1 MEFKEILMSNTDLL
15 KGRIEDHHA
24 EKASTS
30 YLMSMVAI
38 MAGLGLPLFNLIA
51 TFIFYMANRKESFF
65 VRWHCTQALFS
76 QLFLLLFNAP
86 AFAWLM
92 TIIFGSNEF
101 NNNFF
106 AYISVVLLINL
117 IEFIATIYTA
127 IQTRKGKH
135 VEWIIIGPL
144 AHSLVKPREERPEY
158 V

>member
-1 MEFKEILMSNTDLL
+1 MTEHTSLRHN
-15 KGRIEDHHA
+15 IEDHHA
-24 EKASTS
+24 EKASNS

-38 MAGLGLPLFNLIA
+38 MAGIGLPLFNLIA
-51 TFIFYMANRKESFF
+51 TFIFYMANRKEAFF

-76 QLFLLLFNAP
+76 QFLLLLFNAP

-92 TIIFGSNEF
+92 TIIFGNNEF

-117 IEFIATIYTA
+117 VEFIATIYTA
-127 IQTRKGKH
+127 IQTRKGIH

-144 AHSLVKPREERPEY
+144 AHSVVKPPVEKFEH

>member
-1 MEFKEILMSNTDLL
+1 MESKEILMSNNDLL
-15 KGRIEDHHA
+15 RGRIEDHHA
-24 EKASTS
+24 EKASNS

-38 MAGLGLPLFNLIA
+38 MAGIGLPLFNLIA
-51 TFIFYMANRKESFF
+51 TFIFYMANRKEAFF

-76 QLFLLLFNAP
+76 QFLLLLFNAP

-92 TIIFGSNEF
+92 TIIFGNNEF

-117 IEFIATIYTA
+117 VEFIATIYTA
-127 IQTRKGKH
+127 IQTRKGLH

-144 AHSLVKPREERPEY
+144 AHSVVKPPVEKFEH